1 MRLRACDI
9 SECVID
15 DKPALSINF
24 CTSKT
29 DPSFKGSIVVSDIYP
44 TKRKN
49 VFTLCVVS
57 YDLKGISV
65 TTLCS
70 NHIITNSIQ

>member
-1 MRLRACDI
+1 MLNYHPV
-9 SECVID
+9 S
-15 DKPALSINF
+15 
-24 CTSKT
+24 
-29 DPSFKGSIVVSDIYP
+29 VVSGIYP

-65 TTLCS
+65 TTDVQ
-70 NHIITNSIQ
+70 IIL